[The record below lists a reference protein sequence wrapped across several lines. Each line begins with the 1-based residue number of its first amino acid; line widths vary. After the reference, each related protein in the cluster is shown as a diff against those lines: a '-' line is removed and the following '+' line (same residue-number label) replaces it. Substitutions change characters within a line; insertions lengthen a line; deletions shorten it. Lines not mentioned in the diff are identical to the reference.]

1 MRISI
6 ILTSFLF
13 IALNAFLVSAD
24 KVNLS
29 GKQPK
34 DNFETPSDKNV
45 LFQIKAQPV
54 NGTAIQSVLFILKDP
69 NGDLHLEVGVPK
81 DGSMKWKTKRQLQI
95 EGVWQWKVIA
105 IDSRWKKKNSYWFNI
120 KVGSNEPN
128 AAPSPAP
135 IPTPVSKIT
144 PSPSSSLTLP
154 PTPKPS
160 SPLTLS
166 PSRSG
171 EPPKITEASDD
182 IRTLISNDAGLGPKF
197 VRLGFHMC
205 VGGCDGCVDMSNL
218 DNTGLLIPIDAL
230 APVVSTYRGNL
241 SRADI
246 WALATIVAA
255 EEAQRR
261 DDHIPMPFEWVGR
274 TDCSSA
280 TGKTG
285 PAQNLPPVDLTTHEL
300 MKFFLD
306 NFGLSTRETVALMG
320 AHTIGQLRQQNSGF
334 IGPDGWTAG
343 NGRLDNG
350 YYKGLVGGDEVN
362 DRLEDQ
368 TIATLFEARD
378 WTRETI
384 NNSANPFPDRQSWFH
399 VNGQGNVKTIMTN
412 VDIAVVRDFTG
423 QIDANG
429 QVGCKFRKRDTP
441 CPAAEQTLLIAA
453 EFKWDDELW
462 REEFYDVMVKMLLN
476 GYNVGNPTCN
486 RPPCSV

>member
-1 MRISI
+1 
-6 ILTSFLF
+6 
-13 IALNAFLVSAD
+13 
-24 KVNLS
+24 
-29 GKQPK
+29 
-34 DNFETPSDKNV
+34 
-45 LFQIKAQPV
+45 
-54 NGTAIQSVLFILKDP
+54 
-69 NGDLHLEVGVPK
+69 
-81 DGSMKWKTKRQLQI
+81 
-95 EGVWQWKVIA
+95 
-105 IDSRWKKKNSYWFNI
+105 
-120 KVGSNEPN
+120 
-128 AAPSPAP
+128 
-135 IPTPVSKIT
+135 
-144 PSPSSSLTLP
+144 
-154 PTPKPS
+154 
-160 SPLTLS
+160 
-166 PSRSG
+166 
-171 EPPKITEASDD
+171 
-182 IRTLISNDAGLGPKF
+182 
-197 VRLGFHMC
+197 
-205 VGGCDGCVDMSNL
+205 MSNL

-230 APVVSTYRGNL
+230 APVVSTYTGNL

-261 DDHIPMPFEWVGR
+261 NDRIPMPFEWVGR

-300 MKFFLD
+300 MTFFLD

-320 AHTIGQLRQQNSGF
+320 AHTIGQLKQENSGF
-334 IGPDGWTAG
+334 IGPHGWTSG

-362 DRLEDQ
+362 ERLEDQ
-368 TIATLFEARD
+368 TTATLFDARD

-384 NNSANPFPDRQSWFH
+384 NNSAYPYPDRQSWF
-399 VNGQGNVKTIMTN
+399 NIGAGDVKTIMTN

-423 QIDANG
+423 QIDVNG
-429 QVGCKFRKRDTP
+429 QVGCKFRRRNTP

-476 GYNVGNPTCN
+476 GYNVGNPICN